1 MTVQYEV
8 TEHDVSAFA
17 IYLFDH
23 SPVIKKQFKN
33 FNCISAIIVSIT
45 LFIFMFAYFYRISS
59 NAFIIALL
67 TSLMAGVT
75 GFLFSIPIGRRD
87 YVRKFKQIAFDG
99 KKSKREQT
107 TVVLNEDSIHI
118 QVESGESFI
127 KWSAITDVK
136 ETDTHIF
143 LLLSSTTAF
152 IVPKRAFSTNETMQV
167 FYARAE
173 ELQRSA
179 Q

>member
-8 TEHDVSAFA
+8 TEYDISAFA

-23 SPVIKKQFKN
+23 SPVIKRQFRKCN
-33 FNCISAIIVSIT
+33 YISSIGVIIT
-45 LFIFMFAYFYRISS
+45 LFILLFTLFYRASPYG
-59 NAFIIALL
+59 FTIALL
-67 TSLMAGVT
+67 TSLMVGVT
-75 GFLFSIPIGRRD
+75 GFLFSIPIGRRG
-87 YVRKFKQIAFDG
+87 YVRKFKQIVFDG

-107 TVVLNEDSIHI
+107 TVVLNEDGIHI

-127 KWSAITDVK
+127 KWSAITDIK

-143 LLLSSTTAF
+143 LFLSSTTAL
-152 IVPKRAFSTNETMQV
+152 IVPKRASSTNETMQA